1 MADVAVLK
9 SWRDELASLVEDS
22 GIRFAGDAIEIST
35 PVFSTPAYEEKRS
48 VYKSPATEEVVAEPE
63 SFKDQIKGFAKA
75 WGEMLL
81 ELVRGCRDVVQQS
94 LLTEESYIVQKT
106 KGPLGEV
113 SRRLSVLNELLPEDR
128 DPVHAW
134 PVIFF
139 VFILALSGKFWLS
152 FNSLRYSPFALTYK
166 HFACG
171 MYDLL

>member
-1 MADVAVLK
+1 MADVVVVK

-22 GIRFAGDAIEIST
+22 GIRFAADAMEIST
-35 PVFSTPAYEEKRS
+35 PAFSTPVYEEKRS
-48 VYKSPATEEVVAEPE
+48 VYESPATEEVAAEPE
-63 SFKDQIKGFAKA
+63 SFKDQIEGFAKA
-75 WGEMLL
+75 WGEMLV